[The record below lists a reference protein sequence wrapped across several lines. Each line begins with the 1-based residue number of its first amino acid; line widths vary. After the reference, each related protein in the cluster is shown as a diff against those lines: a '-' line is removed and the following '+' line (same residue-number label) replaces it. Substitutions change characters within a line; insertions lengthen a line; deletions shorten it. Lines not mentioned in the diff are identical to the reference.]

1 MTDAE
6 LKKRGIKSERSGE
19 MALVIDKPIPE
30 TPEKMFQLLMAL
42 IVQIAEKKEALS
54 EDEVLG
60 LLTKTY
66 MTIAVLWAVSE
77 NTFRYAF
84 ENAEKLVGAVYEMK
98 GE

>member
-1 MTDAE
+1 
-6 LKKRGIKSERSGE
+6 

-30 TPEKMFQLLMAL
+30 TPEKMFKLLMAL

-60 LLTKTY
+60 LLLKTY
-66 MTIAVLWAVSE
+66 MTIAALWAVSE

>member
-1 MTDAE
+1 
-6 LKKRGIKSERSGE
+6 
-19 MALVIDKPIPE
+19 MALVINKP
-30 TPEKMFQLLMAL
+30 TPKTPTEMGMQLWAL
-42 IVQIAEKKEALS
+42 IEQIAEKKEALS

-66 MTIAVLWAVSE
+66 MTIAVLCAVSE

-84 ENAEKLVGAVYEMK
+84 ENAEKLVGAVCEMK